1 MNILR
6 FIQVVRNSF
15 KGAEFCYLNG
25 SCYRFYLILKEVF
38 PEAIAY
44 YDGDHVITRID
55 DRYYDITGQVER
67 KNHLPVENHDKLKR
81 FKFKIE
87 IVDANALKLAVKAS
101 NEAIKLSS
109 RINNENTTE

>member
-6 FIQVVRNSF
+6 FIRIVRNSF

-38 PEAIAY
+38 PDAIAY
-44 YDGDHVITRID
+44 YDGDHVITRIGD
-55 DRYYDITGQVER
+55 KYYDITGMVER

-87 IVDANALKLAVKAS
+87 IVDTEVLKEAIKAS
-101 NEAIKLSS
+101 NEAIKLS
-109 RINNENTTE
+109 NYLNDEPHD